1 MRPAVV
7 WNEFVTGHFLEY
19 PVFLTYHRCRRPMVT
34 RLHRQSGIEFH
45 LTHSG
50 RGSFHVE
57 DMVMVQRGRQ
67 LVIVNQLVAH
77 QVFADVQSGYTR
89 SVICLDKPVLDQ
101 ITTIC
106 GAKFLSDLV
115 PSNISATT
123 FPCEIWQ
130 DIEGLVMRMFWEW
143 EHRPANWQHAIF
155 GHLIN
160 LLVQLQRSG
169 SRAAH
174 CDADTD
180 LVSCCL
186 EIIERQL
193 DGNLSV
199 EYLADMLAVS
209 PKYLSSL
216 FSRTVGVNLSDYV
229 WERRIAMATRLL
241 TSNQH
246 LYISEVA
253 RRCGFKS
260 AAHFSRRFTQAT
272 GSTPS
277 TYRAQ
282 PHSS

>member
-1 MRPAVV
+1 MGASVE
-7 WNEFVTGHFLEY
+7 WNEFVAHHFVEH
-19 PVFLTYHRCRRPMVT
+19 PVFITYHRCQRPQVT
-34 RLHRQSGIEFH
+34 RLHRQSGIELH

-57 DMVMVQRGRQ
+57 GMVMVQRGRQ

-89 SVICLDKPVLDQ
+89 SVICLDRPVLDQ

-106 GAKFLSDLV
+106 GPELLSGLV
-115 PSNISATT
+115 ASTIHTT
-123 FPCEIWQ
+123 ALPCEAWQ
-130 DIEGLVMRMFWEW
+130 DTEGLILRMLWEL
-143 EHRPANWQHAIF
+143 EHRPTNWQHVVF
-155 GHLIN
+155 GNLIN
-160 LLVQLQRSG
+160 LLVQLQRSESHG
-169 SRAAH
+169 TDG
-174 CDADTD
+174 DADTD

-193 DGNLSV
+193 DGDLSV

-216 FSRTVGVNLSDYV
+216 FSRTVGSRLSDYV

-241 TSNQH
+241 ASNQH

-260 AAHFSRRFTQAT
+260 AAHFSRRFAQAT

-277 TYRAQ
+277 TYQAQ
-282 PHSS
+282 LHNS